1 MFGANLALF
10 ILQCTYALYTTT
22 ELIVVE
28 GMGVCRLVYFVLVTY
43 KKVNS
48 VTDHDNALTDRSIR
62 QSISNLNI
70 YIIIFW

>member
-1 MFGANLALF
+1 
-10 ILQCTYALYTTT
+10 
-22 ELIVVE
+22 
-28 GMGVCRLVYFVLVTY
+28 MGVCRLVYFVLVTY